1 MGSGMGSGIVA
12 GAATIVRFVRFVRR
26 RYVAIVPYSIFP
38 ASSRR

>member
-1 MGSGMGSGIVA
+1 MGSGIVA
-12 GAATIVRFVRFVRR
+12 GAATIVRFVRR